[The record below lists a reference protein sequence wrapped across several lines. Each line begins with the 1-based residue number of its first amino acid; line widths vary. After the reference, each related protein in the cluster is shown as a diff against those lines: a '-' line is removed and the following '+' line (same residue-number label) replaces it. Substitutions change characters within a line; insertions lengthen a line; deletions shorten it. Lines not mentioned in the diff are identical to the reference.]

1 MQQWHTERQRS
12 GYLITTTFKRS
23 DKCINH
29 QVIQPWRPNTK
40 ENFIPGIGVRVRE
53 ILGIMKKRATAYT
66 KLSYPVNLLTN
77 NSICNWLLLVGVII
91 FIIRVWVTCIVSWN
105 LREVR
110 KRKCLTPK
118 MWKPFKWDK
127 LKQTLLMNTWTFHAN
142 PQSWRPEPWCPIHPL
157 FSLYKRQYKE
167 IRESTIRV

>member
-12 GYLITTTFKRS
+12 GYLITTSSVWQWQFKRS

-29 QVIQPWRPNTK
+29 QVIQPWSPNTK
-40 ENFIPGIGVRVRE
+40 ENFIPGIGFRVRE

-77 NSICNWLLLVGVII
+77 NSICNWVLLVGVII

-118 MWKPFKWDK
+118 MWKPLNEINSNK
-127 LKQTLLMNTWTFHAN
+127 LYWWIPGRFMPTLKAEDLNLDAL
-142 PQSWRPEPWCPIHPL
+142 SIHCFP
-157 FSLYKRQYKE
+157 YIKDN
-167 IRESTIRV
+167 IRK